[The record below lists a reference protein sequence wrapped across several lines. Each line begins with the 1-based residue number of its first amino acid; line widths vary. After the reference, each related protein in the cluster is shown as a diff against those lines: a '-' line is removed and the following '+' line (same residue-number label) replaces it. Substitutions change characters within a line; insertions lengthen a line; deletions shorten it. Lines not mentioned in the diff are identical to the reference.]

1 MVRTQKVPAEYIQ
14 RSGAAV
20 SRDFPAR
27 TSPDEMDDRFLQDE
41 LAATFDDTGPS
52 LPVILMSAACGV
64 ALGIIGL
71 YLTYTVAGWGLPA
84 SVFVAALGASAGL
97 GIAGAGLT
105 GLTGS
110 NAAAANITMSC
121 GLIVISL
128 AFLGLCMLVGALA
141 ATLLLV
147 TTG

>member
-1 MVRTQKVPAEYIQ
+1 M
-14 RSGAAV
+14 
-20 SRDFPAR
+20 SRDFSAR
-27 TSPDEMDDRFLQDE
+27 NSPDEMGDSFAHDDLD
-41 LAATFDDTGPS
+41 ANFDDTGPS
-52 LPVILMSAACGV
+52 LPIILISAACGV
-64 ALGIIGL
+64 ALGIVGL
-71 YLTYTVAGWGLPA
+71 YLTYTVAGWDLPA

-97 GIAGAGLT
+97 GSAGAGLT
-105 GLTGS
+105 SLTGS
-110 NAAAANITMSC
+110 RAAVANITMSC